1 MARVSSIVTNFQAGE
16 LSPRLEGRID
26 LQKYSAGA
34 QTLQNMVVFPQG
46 GVTRRPGTQYAGT
59 SKDGSKVRLINFE
72 FSDEQAYVLEFGENY
87 IRFFKDGGLL
97 TIASV
102 DSNRDPEDISSITKA
117 NPAVVTVPLQTG
129 IDVETIQQVTPLT
142 VSTDTAHGYVTGD
155 LVYFSGLIG
164 ATELNGN
171 VYFVQVVNE
180 STFRLYT
187 DRSLSTGV
195 SDLDISGY
203 TIPNSGTVQ
212 LTHGLE
218 DNDRIIISSVEG
230 MTELNNR
237 EFTVANATETTFELS
252 GINSSSFGTH
262 TSNTGNVSRIVEVT
276 TTYTEAEVFQL
287 NHAQSADVLYLAN
300 KNHPPAKL
308 TRTTATSFTLSDIDF
323 IDGPYLDENITDIS
337 IFATND
343 SGSTFLIA
351 VSGAEQ
357 LSTESV
363 GGTNRNVV
371 RYNGSENI
379 FSSDSV
385 GQLWRFREVIEEHH
399 DQWEADTS
407 YADGV
412 LIHYNGNVYEQ
423 TTGSTQNSGNSPPV
437 HLSGAVSY
445 NNGVIEWT
453 YQHSGTGYVE
463 VDNFDLQYERVCTTS
478 TKSGTFTLGETV
490 TGSNGASATYIADIP
505 LPSTSGK
512 TALLLSN
519 PTGGTG
525 SPYFFPAA
533 ATTFTGSTSG
543 ATIQGDSSSI
553 LVPSLRCVKA
563 TVKNE
568 TGVLPD
574 HVVGSDDAT
583 TKWSEGA
590 FSIGNGYPRAVAF
603 YEERLFF
610 AGTTTQPQTIFG
622 SVTADFENH
631 EPGTE
636 DDKAINI
643 TIASD
648 QVNVI
653 KHMIPGRFLQI
664 MTSSAEFTLSGGTGT
679 TAVTPTN
686 VNVLRETTF
695 GSGDVRPLRAG
706 ASTIMIQKGGEK
718 VKEVTFSLDT
728 DGLVGRDL
736 TVLGEHLARG
746 GLTDMVWQ
754 QEPELILWF
763 VRGDGTLIGLSYDP
777 ANNTIG
783 WHQHP
788 LGGSGVVESIT
799 AIPSGTEDQV
809 YMSVK
814 RTINSETVR
823 HIVFM
828 KPIYFD
834 EEITSAFFVDSGLTY
849 TGTASTA
856 SSTLSFPGILAN
868 TTSLSVADGS
878 AFPSTGVLRI
888 DDELISY
895 ASSGANN
902 FDSLTRGAFGTVAA
916 AHSTGAT
923 VTDVTY
929 ENTNTVITGLNHL
942 EGETVQILADGAAHA
957 DKTVSGG
964 SITLDTSAIKVHI
977 GYSYDSLVETLR
989 MEAGAEDGVAQGKI
1003 KRIHGV
1009 TIRFLDTVGAD
1020 IGPDTSNLKTIPFRD
1035 SSMAMDQAI
1044 PLFSGDKEVVL
1055 HSGYDKD
1062 AKIVVKQ
1069 GQPLPMSIIAIMR
1082 RSNTFDA

>member
-59 SKDGSKVRLINFE
+59 SKDGGKVRLINFE

-87 IRFFKDGGLL
+87 IRFFVGGGLL
-97 TIASV
+97 TSNSRNITNVTISTSGRLHTAS
-102 DSNRDPEDISSITKA
+102 SEH
-117 NPAVVTVPLQTG
+117 G
-129 IDVETIQQVTPLT
+129 IK
-142 VSTDTAHGYVTGD
+142 TD
-155 LVYFSGLIG
+155 
-164 ATELNGN
+164 
-171 VYFVQVVNE
+171 
-180 STFRLYT
+180 
-187 DRSLSTGV
+187 
-195 SDLDISGY
+195 
-203 TIPNSGTVQ
+203 
-212 LTHGLE
+212 
-218 DNDRIIISSVEG
+218 DRILVSGIEG
-230 MTELNNR
+230 TTELNNR
-237 EFTVANATETTFELS
+237 EFVASESGNYTISGVSGTFSAGETITGSTTSSTAIVISATASAIVVRDIKAGSGTLLGQDDFFKGGAGETITGSTSGATATLFGASKSIDSYFFIKDSDGNLIDTSGFTAYSSGGTFS
-252 GINSSSFGTH
+252 D
-262 TSNTGNVSRIVEVT
+262 IVEVAT
-276 TTYTEAEVFQL
+276 SYTAEQVFEI
-287 NHAQSADVLYLAN
+287 NHAQSADVLYLAH

-308 TRTTATSFTLSDIDF
+308 IRTTATSFTLSDIDF
-323 IDGPYLDENITDIS
+323 NDGPYLDENITDVTIY
-337 IFATND
+337 ATGDTGTVN
-343 SGSTFLIA
+343 LIA
-351 VSGAEQ
+351 TAGDEVFRAATAENPDETLRTSSG
-357 LSTESV
+357 
-363 GGTNRNVV
+363 
-371 RYNGSENI
+371 I
-379 FSSDSV
+379 FSSDNI
-385 GQLWRFREVIEEHH
+385 GQLWRFREVVEEHH
-399 DQWEADTS
+399 DQWEADTA
-407 YADGV
+407 YANGAS
-412 LIHYNGNVYEQ
+412 IYYNGNVYEQ
-423 TTGSTQNSGNSPPV
+423 TIGSTQNSGNSPPV

-445 NNGVIEWT
+445 NSGVIEWT
-453 YQHSGTGYVE
+453 YQHSGTGYVQITEINKE
-463 VDNFDLQYERVCTTS
+463 VPVKLQQ
-478 TKSGTFTLGETV
+478 GTFQLGESV
-490 TGSNGASATYIADIP
+490 V
-505 LPSTSGK
+505 
-512 TALLLSN
+512 
-519 PTGGTG
+519 
-525 SPYFFPAA
+525 
-533 ATTFTGSTSG
+533 
-543 ATIQGDSSSI
+543 GDSSGASGTYVGEI
-553 LVPSLRCVKA
+553 VYPTDPFPSLVGDSIVLFLSDVTGTFVDNERIEGQTSTADGVILHSLIDSPASVKA

-610 AGTTTQPQTIFG
+610 AGTTAQPQTIFG

-664 MTSSAEFTLSGGTGT
+664 MTTSAEFTLSGGTGT